1 MNYKRAVYFALFL
14 YVVFLV
20 LIMGMQALT
29 GSFVM
34 GLREYIGMW
43 ILSIPVVLVLAK
55 WYFKLDAPTTKKGFM
70 LGIIAL
76 VVGAILDLLIIGI
89 SAPRVGMTFSEM
101 YKIFYTDWRFYVAVV
116 EILALCT
123 FAGFEF
129 DGTYTKK
136 PRVI

>member
-1 MNYKRAVYFALFL
+1 MNYKRAVSFALVLYAIFL
-14 YVVFLV
+14 SL
-20 LIMGMQALT
+20 GMATQAVNGT
-29 GSFVM
+29 FVM
-34 GLREYIGMW
+34 GLKQYIFWW
-43 ILSIPVVLVLAK
+43 IVSIPIVLVLAK

-76 VVGAILDLLIIGI
+76 VVGAILDLLVIGI

-101 YKIFYTDWRFYVAVV
+101 YKIFYTDWRFYVGVI

-129 DGTYTKK
+129 DATYTKK
-136 PRVI
+136 A